1 MQHTEARESNRESSM
16 TSKEKAVIAE
26 HRQLARAIKAIE
38 RNLRKHKEQIV
49 GLPGWGKAFRPLRKV
64 FDGLLE
70 LKSTLDD
77 ELARETSRQVW
88 DNERLAKVYFGTDS

>member
-1 MQHTEARESNRESSM
+1 M

-77 ELARETSRQVW
+77 ELARETSRQVRALPQGPAR
-88 DNERLAKVYFGTDS
+88 NAGMETITMLGLTVLSAA